1 MLSSTTITAGD
12 LAAPTRSVVNLRRV
26 VDGAFGVL
34 TVVLSLVTV
43 AFLAALLLGFRVYA
57 VRTGS
62 MAPEYPPGSVVVDRV
77 TPAMDL
83 APGDVVTF
91 RYSGIGGQLVT
102 HRIVSMFSAGDRLHV
117 VTRGDAN
124 ISTEHWSVSTS
135 ASLSR
140 VLVGLNGAGDV
151 LLASKSSWGRVA
163 EAATVAVWAGYATYR
178 VRAKRS
184 GRRPGVMG
192 RSRS

>member
-1 MLSSTTITAGD
+1 MLSSTTITSRG
-12 LAAPTRSVVNLRRV
+12 LAAPRPSAVNLRRA
-26 VDGAFGVL
+26 VDGAFGLL
-34 TVVLSLVTV
+34 TVVLSLITV
-43 AFLAALLLGFRVYA
+43 AFLAGLLLGFRVY
-57 VRTGS
+57 VVQTGS
-62 MAPEYPPGSVVVDRV
+62 MAPDYPPGSVVVDRV

-83 APGDVVTF
+83 APGDVITF

-102 HRIVSMFSAGDRLHV
+102 HRIVSMYGAGDRLHV

-140 VLVGLNGAGDV
+140 VLVGLNGVGNV
-151 LLASKSSWGRVA
+151 LLASKSSGGRVA
-163 EAATVAVWAGYATYR
+163 EAATVAIWAGYATYR

-184 GRRPGVMG
+184 GPRPGVTA